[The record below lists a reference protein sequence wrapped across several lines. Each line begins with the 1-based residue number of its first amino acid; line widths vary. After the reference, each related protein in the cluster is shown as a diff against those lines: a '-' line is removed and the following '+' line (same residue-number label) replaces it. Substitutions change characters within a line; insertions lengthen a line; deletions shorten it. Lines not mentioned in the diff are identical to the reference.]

1 MIKQMSIICQTIG
14 SPVKK
19 KVASWKGKQ
28 RYKTWITN
36 QTLFREANDNQKQ
49 PMIQSLRENK
59 EHSLVVEKKTLHVL
73 STEKRSNH

>member
-1 MIKQMSIICQTIG
+1 MIKSMSIICQTTG

-36 QTLFREANDNQKQ
+36 QTLLREANDYQTQ

-59 EHSLVVEKKTLHVL
+59 KKEIRR
-73 STEKRSNH
+73 EKRT